1 MPPEVVLLL
10 VLCELPVELLLLDVL
25 ELCELLPEEVFELCE
40 PVLMV
45 LELDVVLLVE
55 PLLSDEP
62 PPRFKSLRLLFS
74 AAEEDG

>member
-10 VLCELPVELLLLDVL
+10 VLCELPFELLLLVVL

-40 PVLMV
+40 PVLVV

-62 PPRFKSLRLLFS
+62 LGFKSLLALFS
-74 AAEEDG
+74 AAAEDE

>member
-25 ELCELLPEEVFELCE
+25 ELCEVLLVVFELCE
-40 PVLMV
+40 PVLVV

-62 PPRFKSLRLLFS
+62 PPRFKSLLALFS
-74 AAEEDG
+74 AAEEDE